1 MAIGYPENR
10 PIKAKEFQRVI
21 KADLGSKR
29 TCPECGARFFDLKKK
44 NPECLKCGTVC
55 EDPKPAKPRRGAR
68 RMANVVVPAPDP
80 APAPIADAAATEA
93 QDPVIA
99 ATAEDTKEDAEAKAI
114 DALTLGEED
123 KDIEDAAEEDEDEL
137 IEDTSELGK
146 DTDDVSE
153 VMEHVDEG
161 VADKV

>member
-1 MAIGYPENR
+1 M
-10 PIKAKEFQRVI
+10 I

-44 NPECLKCGTVC
+44 NPECIKCGTVC

-68 RMANVVVPAPDP
+68 PVANVVVPAAAPP
-80 APAPIADAAATEA
+80 AAPAADAAATEA

-99 ATAEDTKEDAEAKAI
+99 ATAEDTKDDAEAKVI
-114 DALTLGEED
+114 DALALGEED
-123 KDIEDAAEEDEDEL
+123 KDIEDAATDEDVDDL

-146 DTDDVSE
+146 DADDVSE

-161 VADKV
+161 VTDKV

>member
-1 MAIGYPENR
+1 
-10 PIKAKEFQRVI
+10 VI

-68 RMANVVVPAPDP
+68 PVANVAAPAPDP

-99 ATAEDTKEDAEAKAI
+99 AAAADTKEDAEAKVI
-114 DALTLGEED
+114 DALTLGEGNE
-123 KDIEDAAEEDEDEL
+123 DIEDAAEEDEDEL

-161 VADKV
+161 VADKA